1 MIREQGWAFDNA
13 EDSPGIY
20 CIAAPVFNR
29 SREVIAAVSISG
41 VELQMPKDR
50 IPRYSVLVREACRLS
65 RQNWFNS
72 SHLAEPFLVPT
83 SVIHIRY
90 FRLFKT
96 AGSHHGWPQPR

>member
-1 MIREQGWAFDNA
+1 MQEFAEIREQGWAFDNA

-50 IPRYSVLVREACRLS
+50 IPRYSVLVREACRSLGKTGLIRRTS
-65 RQNWFNS
+65 RSRFS
-72 SHLAEPFLVPT
+72 
-83 SVIHIRY
+83 Y
-90 FRLFKT
+90 RL
-96 AGSHHGWPQPR
+96 P